1 VFSEFTVAHPLDNG
15 KFATTVRLTAG
26 SPRIDISTRLVNQ
39 SKFVRYQALF
49 PTTIRKGNQT
59 QSIPFGAIERP
70 EAIEFPAMEWSD
82 YSDEKHGVC
91 VFNVGLPG
99 NLVADGTMMLSL
111 LRSQTLGAY
120 GFGGGYEP
128 GMSSD
133 GGLELGKERTLH
145 YALQPHEGDWR
156 DAKLWRE
163 GAELANPLICRK
175 AESHAGTLP
184 ARWGFINLAAENVV
198 VSSIQTGQDGAIVV
212 RVFEASGR
220 AAKDVTLSLPVAIRS
235 ASEVN
240 LLEDPLKSMT
250 PDGRALRFDLA
261 PFEIKTF
268 AIRLAAIVRG

>member
-1 VFSEFTVAHPLDNG
+1 
-15 KFATTVRLTAG
+15 
-26 SPRIDISTRLVNQ
+26 
-39 SKFVRYQALF
+39 
-49 PTTIRKGNQT
+49 
-59 QSIPFGAIERP
+59 
-70 EAIEFPAMEWSD
+70 
-82 YSDEKHGVC
+82 
-91 VFNVGLPG
+91 
-99 NLVADGTMMLSL
+99 
-111 LRSQTLGAY
+111 
-120 GFGGGYEP
+120 
-128 GMSSD
+128 
-133 GGLELGKERTLH
+133 
-145 YALQPHEGDWR
+145 
-156 DAKLWRE
+156 
-163 GAELANPLICRK
+163 LANPLICRK